1 MADLNVDGAIH
12 RRSGSGQVSLTL
24 AQQPRGMMIMVIVL
38 LLLVVVIAVG
48 ATTTTTAAPINN
60 VLALA
65 VLGVF
70 PAGENVN

>member
-1 MADLNVDGAIH
+1 
-12 RRSGSGQVSLTL
+12 
-24 AQQPRGMMIMVIVL
+24 MVIVL